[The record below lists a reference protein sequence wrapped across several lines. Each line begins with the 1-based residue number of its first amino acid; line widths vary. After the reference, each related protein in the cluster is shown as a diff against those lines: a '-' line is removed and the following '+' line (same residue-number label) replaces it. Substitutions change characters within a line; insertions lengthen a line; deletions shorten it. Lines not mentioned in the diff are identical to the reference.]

1 MTTSTRESLHRGS
14 VLVTLQISM
23 WAFFLF
29 SFGPSIPL
37 LRDELGISSGLAAVH
52 QILSSV
58 GAIVAG
64 AFTPLIRRWGRA
76 RTRWFGTA
84 LLAFGT
90 LVFILGPNMWFTLL
104 GALITGTGGSAIVN
118 TSNVSL
124 MAHHGPEH
132 GPRWTNSAHGF
143 AVSVGV
149 LAPLVMGASVA
160 LGLGWRAGFALVP
173 VIALVLVIS
182 MRHHLLDGDQVGDPE
197 ATIDHPHARGPLP
210 AKFKWMFVALM
221 LLTVMEF
228 STTLWTTDI
237 VRVRHGM
244 SDSQA
249 AFAVSGFLVGMAAMR
264 WASGPLLRRFTVERI
279 AMTGILVAVVGQVL
293 LLMTTTPV
301 QAFIS
306 LLILGAGAG
315 PQYPLWMSKSLE
327 VAGAAADRAA
337 SLLSVGLGVTVALGP
352 FALGVLSDGIGVR
365 AAYAVIPFVTVLA
378 FALMAMARKV
388 PS

>member
-1 MTTSTRESLHRGS
+1 MTTSTRETLHRGS

-23 WAFFLF
+23 WGFFLF

-84 LLAFGT
+84 LLASGT
-90 LVFILGPNMWFTLL
+90 LVFILGPNLWFTLL

-124 MAHHGPEH
+124 MAHHGPEA
-132 GPRWTNSAHGF
+132 GPRWTNGAHGF

-173 VIALVLVIS
+173 VMALVLIIS
-182 MRHHLLDGDQVGDPE
+182 MRHHLLDGDDVTDAH
-197 ATIDHPHARGPLP
+197 ATNDHPHAQGPLP

-249 AFAVSGFLVGMAAMR
+249 ALAVSGFLVGMAAMR
-264 WASGPLLRRFTVERI
+264 WASAPLLRRFTVERI
-279 AMTGILVAVVGQVL
+279 AMSGIVVAVAGQVL
-293 LLMTTTPV
+293 LLMTTTPL
-301 QAFIS
+301 QAFVS
-306 LLILGAGAG
+306 LLVLGAGAG

-327 VAGAAADRAA
+327 VAGAGADRAA
-337 SLLSVGLGVTVALGP
+337 AALSVGLGVTVALGP
-352 FALGVLSDGIGVR
+352 FALGVLSDSVGVR
-365 AAYAVIPFVTVLA
+365 AAYAVIPFVTVVA
-378 FALMAMARKV
+378 FALMAMARRV
-388 PS
+388 GV